1 MACLACSRSAAL
13 FAAPLGARALSL
25 RFDMVDMQRVGA
37 GIQVPRP
44 PKRASRRS
52 AEVSERVLQIQSGLA
67 GQDKRRADYRKTL
80 PAKTSNRGLL
90 YLCVPSFS
98 LGRPAHASRVTRH
111 AHARSP
117 RQPPDSLPHSLT
129 PPAPARRAES
139 KRIPGSP
146 KGGKWHKMKKKM
158 VTSV

>member
-1 MACLACSRSAAL
+1 MLCLACSRSAAL

-25 RFDMVDMQRVGA
+25 RYDMVDMQRVSA

-67 GQDKRRADYRKTL
+67 GQDKRRADYKKTL

-90 YLCVPSFS
+90 YLCVLCLS
-98 LGRPAHASRVTRH
+98 LGPPGLRH
-111 AHARSP
+111 AGALTHCLHRSP
-117 RQPPDSLPHSLT
+117 PPPSCAQNQKELLGVLRGRVG
-129 PPAPARRAES
+129 AQ
-139 KRIPGSP
+139 
-146 KGGKWHKMKKKM
+146 KKNG
-158 VTSV
+158 

>member
-111 AHARSP
+111 ASRARALTTPAS
-117 RQPPDSLPHSLT
+117 RLT
-129 PPAPARRAES
+129 PALPNPSRPRAPRRIKKNSWES
-139 KRIPGSP
+139 
-146 KGGKWHKMKKKM
+146 
-158 VTSV
+158 